1 METAE
6 LCGDVK
12 TESCITSDG
21 GTSSSVGFIILVDEQ
36 KPIKKEEPEDEGGG
50 TSSPVGC
57 AMTTDQ
63 HTAGFQKKS
72 IKEEEPEDDEFLYET
87 DSSRPGGDDDDD
99 GGDEHPWPH
108 LSRIFSYQSR
118 KRQSIMM
125 SCKLCLPKNVEISA
139 FHNSSSNLRK
149 HVERKHPQK
158 MKDYENCIAQR
169 RKRKETP
176 CSSNSSKQCR
186 IDQVISG
193 GAKQVPQS
201 TVDKLVINFI
211 CEGLQP
217 FSVVEQ
223 PAFKTL
229 INTLQPGATVMSRP
243 TVRLR
248 IQEAAMHVKKAI
260 TARLSKVE
268 FVSTTADCWSVRQ
281 GSYIGVTC
289 HWIEEE
295 TLERKSVALACKRL
309 RGHHTFD
316 ILASS
321 LDEIHS
327 QYHIRDKIVRTTT
340 DSGSNFL
347 KAFKVFGVPEE
358 TAADHETDDDTEDE
372 EEAEYHDMFSILE
385 ADTGLEYHLPNH
397 QRCACHL
404 LNLVATTDASVAE
417 TQNATYRKLSR
428 SAFSKCHALW
438 NKSARSSTATDV
450 VDAGCH
456 LQFIRPNQTR
466 WCSLYLAVER
476 VVRIM
481 KDQGEEAIRNVCG
494 AFKLNMLNPAEIA
507 FLAEYVAVM
516 KPVTSALNVLQ
527 SENNTHMGCMLPTVF
542 QLRKKLQRMEATSKL
557 CLPLLQALQE
567 GLDKRFGEMMKDPEL
582 IAAAILL
589 PRFKTSWTSDTQ
601 IIETGL
607 DYIRNYLRTF
617 PIQESQRCEMSDE
630 DDFFSSMKANPP
642 DATGELQGYLACA
655 PDSMDLL
662 HTFPY
667 VKKLSL
673 RLNTGLPA
681 SAACKRLF
689 SCAGQLFTA
698 KRARIDCS
706 NFENQLLI
714 VRTANPTSSTS
725 VRFMVLLFLSP
736 IHLFLWGLL
745 TEQHKLFRPV

>member
-1 METAE
+1 M
-6 LCGDVK
+6 
-12 TESCITSDG
+12 
-21 GTSSSVGFIILVDEQ
+21 
-36 KPIKKEEPEDEGGG
+36 
-50 TSSPVGC
+50 
-57 AMTTDQ
+57 AMAAD
-63 HTAGFQKKS
+63 
-72 IKEEEPEDDEFLYET
+72 ET
-87 DSSRPGGDDDDD
+87 DSSRRGGDDDD

-108 LSRIFSYQSR
+108 LSRIFSYQS
-118 KRQSIMM
+118 KKGQSIMM

-139 FHNSSSNLRK
+139 FHNFSSNLRK
-149 HVERKHPQK
+149 HIERKHPQK

-169 RKRKETP
+169 RKRKKTP

-186 IDQVISG
+186 IDQMMSG
-193 GAKQVPQS
+193 VAKQVPQS

-223 PAFKTL
+223 PSFKTL
-229 INTLQPGATVMSRP
+229 INTLQPSATVMSRP

-248 IQEAAMHVKKAI
+248 IQEAAMNVKKAI

-281 GSYIGVTC
+281 RSYIGVTG

-309 RGHHTFD
+309 RGRHTFD

-321 LDEIHS
+321 LDDIHS

-340 DSGSNFL
+340 DSGFNFL
-347 KAFKVFGVPEE
+347 KAFRVFGVQEE
-358 TAADHETDDDTEDE
+358 TAADHETDDDTEHE

-385 ADTGLEYHLPNH
+385 ADAGLEYHLPNH

-404 LNLVATTDASVAE
+404 LNLVATADASVAE
-417 TQNATYRKLSR
+417 TQSATYRKISR

-438 NKSARSSTATDV
+438 NKSARSSTAADV
-450 VDAGCH
+450 VDAECH
-456 LQFIRPNQTR
+456 LQFIRPNQTQ

-516 KPVTSALNVLQ
+516 KPVTSALTILQ

-542 QLRKKLQRMEATSKL
+542 QLRAKLQRMETTSKL

-607 DYIRNYLRTF
+607 DYIRNSLRTF

-630 DDFFSSMKANPP
+630 DDLFSSMKANPS
-642 DATGELQGYLACA
+642 DATGELQGYLACTS
-655 PDSMDLL
+655 DSMDLL
-662 HTFPY
+662 HTFTY

-681 SAACKRLF
+681 SAACERLF

-706 NFENQLLI
+706 NFEYQLL
-714 VRTANPTSSTS
+714 VNLNRA
-725 VRFMVLLFLSP
+725 FL
-736 IHLFLWGLL
+736 
-745 TEQHKLFRPV
+745 E

>member
-1 METAE
+1 M
-6 LCGDVK
+6 
-12 TESCITSDG
+12 
-21 GTSSSVGFIILVDEQ
+21 
-36 KPIKKEEPEDEGGG
+36 
-50 TSSPVGC
+50 
-57 AMTTDQ
+57 AMAAD
-63 HTAGFQKKS
+63 
-72 IKEEEPEDDEFLYET
+72 ET
-87 DSSRPGGDDDDD
+87 DSSRRGGDDDD

-108 LSRIFSYQSR
+108 LSRIFSYQS
-118 KRQSIMM
+118 KKGQSIMM

-149 HVERKHPQK
+149 HIERKHPQK

-169 RKRKETP
+169 RKRKKTP

-186 IDQVISG
+186 IDQMMSG
-193 GAKQVPQS
+193 VPKQVPQS
-201 TVDKLVINFI
+201 TVDKL
-211 CEGLQP
+211 P
-217 FSVVEQ
+217 S
-223 PAFKTL
+223 
-229 INTLQPGATVMSRP
+229 ATVMSRP

-281 GSYIGVTC
+281 RSYIGVTG

-309 RGHHTFD
+309 RGRHTFD

-321 LDEIHS
+321 LDDIHS

-347 KAFKVFGVPEE
+347 KTFRVFGVQEE
-358 TAADHETDDDTEDE
+358 TAADYETDDDTEHE

-385 ADTGLEYHLPNH
+385 ADAGLEYHLPNH

-404 LNLVATTDASVAE
+404 LNLVATADASVAE
-417 TQNATYRKLSR
+417 TQSATYRKISR
-428 SAFSKCHALW
+428 SAFSK
-438 NKSARSSTATDV
+438 
-450 VDAGCH
+450 
-456 LQFIRPNQTR
+456 
-466 WCSLYLAVER
+466 

-516 KPVTSALNVLQ
+516 KPVTSALTILQ

-542 QLRKKLQRMEATSKL
+542 QLRAKLQRMETTSKL

-589 PRFKTSWTSDTQ
+589 PRLKTSWTSDTQ

-607 DYIRNYLRTF
+607 DYIRNSLRTF

-630 DDFFSSMKANPP
+630 DDFFSSMKANPS
-642 DATGELQGYLACA
+642 DATGELQGYLACTS
-655 PDSMDLL
+655 DSMDLL
-662 HTFPY
+662 HTFTY

-681 SAACKRLF
+681 SAACERLF

-706 NFENQLLI
+706 NFEYQLL
-714 VRTANPTSSTS
+714 VNLNRA
-725 VRFMVLLFLSP
+725 FL
-736 IHLFLWGLL
+736 
-745 TEQHKLFRPV
+745 E

>member
-1 METAE
+1 
-6 LCGDVK
+6 
-12 TESCITSDG
+12 
-21 GTSSSVGFIILVDEQ
+21 
-36 KPIKKEEPEDEGGG
+36 
-50 TSSPVGC
+50 
-57 AMTTDQ
+57 
-63 HTAGFQKKS
+63 
-72 IKEEEPEDDEFLYET
+72 
-87 DSSRPGGDDDDD
+87 
-99 GGDEHPWPH
+99 
-108 LSRIFSYQSR
+108 
-118 KRQSIMM
+118 
-125 SCKLCLPKNVEISA
+125 
-139 FHNSSSNLRK
+139 
-149 HVERKHPQK
+149 

-169 RKRKETP
+169 RKRKKIP

-186 IDQVISG
+186 IDQMMSG
-193 GAKQVPQS
+193 VAKCLSPHG
-201 TVDKLVINFI
+201 LLE
-211 CEGLQP
+211 CEAEELHRG
-217 FSVVEQ
+217 
-223 PAFKTL
+223 
-229 INTLQPGATVMSRP
+229 
-243 TVRLR
+243 
-248 IQEAAMHVKKAI
+248 
-260 TARLSKVE
+260 
-268 FVSTTADCWSVRQ
+268 
-281 GSYIGVTC
+281 

-309 RGHHTFD
+309 RGRHTFD

-321 LDEIHS
+321 LDDIHS

-347 KAFKVFGVPEE
+347 KAFRVFGVQEE
-358 TAADHETDDDTEDE
+358 TAADHETDDDTE
-372 EEAEYHDMFSILE
+372 HDMFSILE
-385 ADTGLEYHLPNH
+385 ADAGLEYHLPNH

-404 LNLVATTDASVAE
+404 LNLVATADASVAE
-417 TQNATYRKLSR
+417 TQSATYRKISR

-438 NKSARSSTATDV
+438 NKSARSSTAADV
-450 VDAGCH
+450 VDAECH

-516 KPVTSALNVLQ
+516 KLVTSALTILQ
-527 SENNTHMGCMLPTVF
+527 SENNTHMGRMLPTVF
-542 QLRKKLQRMEATSKL
+542 QLRAKLQRMETTSKL
-557 CLPLLQALQE
+557 CLPLQQALQE

-607 DYIRNYLRTF
+607 DYIRNSLRTF

-630 DDFFSSMKANPP
+630 DNFFSSMKANPS
-642 DATGELQGYLACA
+642 DATGELQGYLACTS
-655 PDSMDLL
+655 DSMDLL
-662 HTFPY
+662 HTFTY

-681 SAACKRLF
+681 SAACERLF

-706 NFENQLLI
+706 NFEYQLL
-714 VRTANPTSSTS
+714 VNLNRA
-725 VRFMVLLFLSP
+725 FL
-736 IHLFLWGLL
+736 
-745 TEQHKLFRPV
+745 E